1 MGITIAVIGSRGFSD
16 YKALSEELDE
26 YDIDCIVSGG
36 ARGAD
41 SLARRY
47 ANERNIRMIEHLP
60 DYAKYQRRA
69 PLLRNELIIADA
81 ELIIA
86 FWDGVSTGTAHAI
99 GLARKANKP
108 VRVLLS
114 H

>member
-16 YKALSEELDE
+16 YKTLSEELDK
-26 YDIDCIVSGG
+26 YAIDCIVSGG
-36 ARGAD
+36 AKGAD

-47 ANERNIRMIEHLP
+47 ANERNIRIVEHLP

-69 PLLRNELIIADA
+69 PLVRNELIIADA
-81 ELIIA
+81 DLIIA

-99 GLARKANKP
+99 GLARKNKRE
-108 VRVLLS
+108 VKVLLY
-114 H
+114 